1 LNLGLAGRRAL
12 VTGGSR
18 GIGRECALSLAREG
32 ATVCINYVKNQA
44 AAEKTQRD
52 LLALGVSAHSLQADV
67 TDPQA
72 ARALIEQ
79 AMLTMGGVEIL
90 VHSAGITISGDE
102 GLSELETWH
111 RLIDSFLH
119 SAKYLCSA
127 VAEPMKKQGWG
138 RIIVIGSTA
147 GRYASSSGYSVAK
160 AAQSHYTRGL
170 AEALAPYNIT
180 VNVVSP
186 GRVNTDMIPGTKEDW
201 VAFARTNIPAYRCR
215 DDYPGPEL
223 IGDVVAF
230 IASEQARY
238 ISGADLPV
246 CGASY
251 AGL

>member
-1 LNLGLAGRRAL
+1 MNLGLKGRRAL

-32 ATVCINYVKNQA
+32 ASVCINYVKNEA
-44 AAEKTQRD
+44 GAESTQRD
-52 LLALGVSAHSLQADV
+52 LLALGVSAHSLKADV
-67 TDPQA
+67 TDVRA
-72 ARALIEQ
+72 ARSLIEQ
-79 AMLTMGGVEIL
+79 AILTMGGVDVL
-90 VHSAGITISGDE
+90 VHSAGINISADE
-102 GLSELETWH
+102 GMDELEVWH
-111 RLIDSFLH
+111 RLIDSHLH
-119 SAKYLCSA
+119 STYYLCDA
-127 VAEPMKKQGWG
+127 AAEPMRNQRRG
-138 RIIVIGSTA
+138 RIIVIASIA
-147 GRYASSSGYSVAK
+147 GRCASTSPYSVAK

-170 AEALAPYNIT
+170 AEALAPYNVT

-201 VAFARTNIPAYRCR
+201 TAFARANIPAYRCR

-230 IASEQARY
+230 LASEQARY

-251 AGL
+251 TGL